1 MAAPRGDSTGS
12 TRSQSS
18 MLLRCGRSGWRS
30 AARRRL
36 ADGVA
41 VTPESHAGRAQEP
54 ALSARKRAYEAA
66 GEPLF
71 LPAKPA
77 CTCFES
83 LAGAFEFSTSLAKLS
98 CRRFEIPAPQ
108 AGSSNRR
115 TALNAEPD
123 FLAMATKLGA
133 VLSLPKP
140 SRHVDGCLAGKAAS
154 AQLPRA

>member
-1 MAAPRGDSTGS
+1 SHSPISTDG
-12 TRSQSS
+12 
-18 MLLRCGRSGWRS
+18 
-30 AARRRL
+30 RRR
-36 ADGVA
+36 D
-41 VTPESHAGRAQEP
+41 PP
-54 ALSARKRAYEAA
+54 FSARNRQSKPP

-71 LPAKPA
+71 LPANPA

-140 SRHVDGCLAGKAAS
+140 SRHVGGRLARAPAS
-154 AQLPRA
+154 PTVPR